1 MAVAS
6 ALSAGLE
13 AGQTAARLA
22 AGLRNEDGVVMT
34 AERASIMGVRGLV
47 LPPGL
52 FRLSL
57 AAAVLLSHLSRF
69 DVGRLAVL
77 LFFYLSGYWVTRVW
91 QAKFGPRAT
100 LRFYAARYL
109 RIAPLYL
116 LALFAAAMLNGIR
129 IAPENIVLFGT
140 ATTGHDPIGVS
151 WSLDIELQFYLLLP
165 ALVLLLNRVNSMA
178 VIALSLVTA
187 AVGIALEATVGLHTV
202 LKFLPAF
209 LLGLLTFTRRWRPGQ
224 LTANLSL
231 GAFVV
236 MTAITAF
243 TPFLDKKTPDPFDQD
258 IWSFFWMLPL
268 LPYVARSLEVRST
281 ALDRH
286 AGNLSYPLYL
296 VHVPMVNLLQAH
308 MAFGVAGKLA
318 AAVLSTLAA
327 LALYVVVDRPVDRW
341 RVRLTEGG
349 PPRSPEPGLS
359 PTPETHPVA
368 ERSGP

>member
-1 MAVAS
+1 MPPSRV
-6 ALSAGLE
+6 
-13 AGQTAARLA
+13 
-22 AGLRNEDGVVMT
+22 AGLRNEDGVTMT
-34 AERASIMGVRGLV
+34 AKPASIVGAHGLV

-52 FRLSL
+52 FRLLL

-116 LALFAAAMLNGIR
+116 LTLVIAATLNGIR
-129 IAPENIVLFGT
+129 IAPENILLFGT
-140 ATTGHDPIGVS
+140 ATTAHDPIGVS

-165 ALVLLLNRVNSMA
+165 ALVLLLGRLNVATAIVLAMA
-178 VIALSLVTA
+178 A
-187 AVGIALEATVGLHTV
+187 AAAGIALEDVVGLHTV

-209 LLGLLTFTRRWRPGQ
+209 LLGLLTFTRGWRPGQ

-231 GAFVV
+231 GAFLV
-236 MTAITAF
+236 MTAVTAF
-243 TPFLDKKTPDPFDQD
+243 TPFLDKKNPDPFDQD

-281 ALDRH
+281 RLDRH

-296 VHVPMVNLLQAH
+296 VHVPVVNLLQTH
-308 MAFGVAGKLA
+308 MAFGGIGKLA
-318 AAVLSTLAA
+318 AVALSSLAA
-327 LALYVVVDRPVDRW
+327 LLLYVAVDRPVDRW

-349 PPRSPEPGLS
+349 APRSPEPGLAA
-359 PTPETHPVA
+359 TPETHPVG

>member
-1 MAVAS
+1 
-6 ALSAGLE
+6 
-13 AGQTAARLA
+13 
-22 AGLRNEDGVVMT
+22 MT
-34 AERASIMGVRGLV
+34 AERASIVGVRGLV

-52 FRLSL
+52 FRLLL

-116 LALFAAAMLNGIR
+116 LTLVVAAMLNGIR
-129 IAPENIVLFGT
+129 IAPENVVLFGT

-165 ALVLLLNRVNSMA
+165 ALVLLLSRVSSVA
-178 VIALSLVTA
+178 TIALSLAA
-187 AVGIALEATVGLHTV
+187 AVAGVVLENTVGLHTV

-209 LLGLLTFTRRWRPGQ
+209 ILGLLTFTRGWRPSQ

-231 GAFVV
+231 AAFVA

-243 TPFLDKKTPDPFDQD
+243 TPFLDKKAPDPFDED

-281 ALDRH
+281 PLDRH
-286 AGNLSYPLYL
+286 FGNLSYPLYL
-296 VHVPMVNLLQAH
+296 VHVPAVSLLQAH
-308 MAFGVAGKLA
+308 MAFGAAGKLA
-318 AAVLSTLAA
+318 AAALSSLAA

-341 RVRLTEGG
+341 RVRLTESG
-349 PPRSPEPGLS
+349 PAKSPDPGLS
-359 PTPETHPVA
+359 PKPEGPPVG